1 MDFAAN
7 WHHAYLASSD
17 KERRELNRVLFAKIY
32 IDWDGQV
39 RHDLAEPFKSI
50 LAEDIV
56 TSARSRQVEIGG
68 RLSKSDG
75 DKMDQAWA
83 NLSATW
89 TSEQDQTRKTQPQ
102 NKTKNPRTPE
112 GVEGSVNN
120 RMVGDTGLEPV
131 TPAV

>member
-7 WHHAYLASSD
+7 WHHDAYLASSD

-50 LAEDIV
+50 LAEEIV
-56 TSARSRQVEIGG
+56 TSARNRQAETSGH
-68 RLSKSDG
+68 LSKSDG

-89 TSEQDQTRKTQPQ
+89 ASELDGTKKTIPQT
-102 NKTKNPRTPE
+102 KTKNPP
-112 GVEGSVNN
+112 N
-120 RMVGDTGLEPV
+120 TGGCRGFCE
-131 TPAV
+131 